1 MTTTQKIIKYLAIA
15 FAVMLIVSIVGGI
28 ASALGA
34 IGGIFMGGSTTGE
47 LKTYEIDATATI
59 TELDIEI
66 GAADLVIK
74 QGDAYSVKSNL
85 KKLSVEEN
93 GGVLAIKEKTVWGG
107 KYNGATVT
115 VYLPANYFERIEIN
129 TGAGRFQAD
138 SLNAHKLDLE
148 LGAGEVYIDRVSI
161 GSCAS
166 IEGGTGKL
174 TVAFG
179 TICNLDLDMGVGQL
193 NLDAELYGNNELDL
207 GVGEANIT
215 LENYEM
221 DIYTIDVEKGIG
233 SITVNGEHVSDY
245 GCFGNGQ
252 SRVQINGGIGAIN
265 LNFKES

>member
-1 MTTTQKIIKYLAIA
+1 MTTAQKIIKYLAIA
-15 FAVMLIVSIVGGI
+15 FAIMLIVSIVGGI

-34 IGGIFMGGSTTGE
+34 IGGFFIGGAATGE
-47 LKTYEIDATATI
+47 LKTYEIDSTTTI
-59 TELDIEI
+59 TELDIEV

-85 KKLSVEEN
+85 KNLSVEEN
-93 GGVLAIKEKTVWGG
+93 NGVLSVKEKTIFAG

-115 VYLPANYFERIEIN
+115 IYLPANYFERIEIN
-129 TGAGRFQAD
+129 TGAGRLQAD
-138 SLNAHKLDLE
+138 SLNAYKLDLE

-161 GSCAS
+161 GSSAS

-193 NLDAELYGNNELDL
+193 NLAAELYGNNELNL

-215 LENYEM
+215 LQNYEM
-221 DIYTIDVEKGIG
+221 NIYTIDIEKGIG

-245 GCFGNGQ
+245 DCSGNGQ
-252 SRVQINGGIGAIN
+252 SHVQINGGIGAIN